1 MRCGRA
7 QMFMTAAVDGELT
20 PRRRRALDRHLA
32 GCEACRVEL
41 GTTERMLRALDAL
54 PMEAAVPDRLEAAT
68 LRQVRLLAAEAEEQA
83 TTPWWRRWYPLPAF
97 AATAVA
103 VLLLAV
109 GIVRRTGEMPA
120 AVSVPEPS
128 QKIARATPPAARKPP
143 VQVAESKKIAPPPSE
158 PPPELA
164 AAPDLFMDLPILRNM
179 EKLEHFDAIRTTTLD
194 DEAPNG

>member
-7 QMFMTAAVDGELT
+7 QMLMTAAVDGELAS
-20 PRRRRALDRHLA
+20 RHRRALDRHLA

-41 GTTERMLRALDAL
+41 GTTERMLHALEAL
-54 PMEAAVPDRLEAAT
+54 PMEAAVPERLEAAT
-68 LRQVRLLAAEAEEQA
+68 LRAVRRLAVEAEERE
-83 TTPWWRRWYPLPAF
+83 TTPWWRWRPLPTF
-97 AATAVA
+97 AAVAVA

-120 AVSVPEPS
+120 AVSVPTPA
-128 QKIARATPPAARKPP
+128 QKIARATPPVVAKPLRRALARNTT
-143 VQVAESKKIAPPPSE
+143 PPPAE

-179 EKLEHFDAIRTTTLD
+179 EKLQHFEAIKTTTLD